1 MTTSREKTIHLSL
14 VIPVYNRPSE
24 IDELLKSLCNQT
36 DKDFEV
42 LIIDD
47 GSTISCEKEVNKYE
61 IALNIKYFYKDN
73 SGPGLS
79 RNYGSERAQGNYI
92 VFLDSDCVLPPQ
104 YIQTV
109 SNKLTEEYI
118 DAFGGPDKADESFS
132 VLQKSINYAMTS
144 FLTTGGIRGG
154 GEKFD
159 KFYPRS
165 FNMGYSTEVFQKT
178 GGFSGMR
185 FGEDIDMSI
194 RILKSGFKT
203 ALIKEAYVYHKR
215 RTNFRAFFKQVFNSG
230 IARINLYK
238 RHPDSLK
245 LVHTFPSLFLIGC
258 IVMLAL
264 ALISSPY
271 FLAPLLFYTLLVFI
285 DSSIKNKSV
294 VIGFVS
300 IFACYIQLLAY
311 GAGFLSGYWKRIL
324 FSKSEYSAFDDS
336 FYD

>member
-1 MTTSREKTIHLSL
+1 MATSKEKKIQLSL
-14 VIPVYNRPSE
+14 VIPVYNRPIE
-24 IDELLKSLCNQT
+24 IDELLKSLCDQT
-36 DKDFEV
+36 ARDFEV
-42 LIIDD
+42 IIVED
-47 GSTISCEKEVNKYE
+47 GSTLTCEKEVNKYK
-61 IALNIKYFYKDN
+61 IALNISYFSKEN

-79 RNYGSERAQGNYI
+79 RNYGADRARGNYI
-92 VFLDSDCVLPPQ
+92 VFLDSDCILPPQ

-109 SNKLTEEYI
+109 SSRLTEKHI

-154 GEKFD
+154 GEKLD

-165 FNMGYSTEVFQKT
+165 FNMGYSREVFDKT

-194 RILKSGFKT
+194 RIIKSGFKT
-203 ALIKEAYVYHKR
+203 ELIKEAYVYHKR

-245 LVHTFPSLFLIGC
+245 IVHTFPSIFLIGVVL
-258 IVMLAL
+258 IILLSMLA
-264 ALISSPY
+264 SPY
-271 FLAPLLFYTLLVFI
+271 FLTPLLLYTLLICI
-285 DSSIKNKSV
+285 DSSIRNKSV
-294 VIGFVS
+294 PVGFVS
-300 IFACYIQLLAY
+300 ILACYIQLCAY

-324 FSKSEYSAFDDS
+324 FSKSEYSAFNDS